1 MLKLENVSFSYQ
13 KGKYLIKNLN
23 LEFNPGEITMIIG
36 KNGSGKTT
44 LCNII
49 SNFLNYKGK
58 ITLDKQNIKKLSNQ
72 KLRKKIGIIF
82 QNPNNQIIFNKVYDD
97 LKFPLENLKLTNQE
111 ERIKGSLKML
121 KMENYLNRNPF
132 ELSLGEKQRIAISA
146 ELAINPDYY
155 IFDEITSMIDHN
167 GKQIIYQI
175 IKDLKSKNKCI
186 IMTTNIMEE
195 LLLAD
200 RIIVLD
206 QGNIKDIIKKEELL
220 NKIDLLTNIFT
231 DIPFKIKVL
240 LLLKDK
246 ITSYQDE
253 DILNYLGD
261 ICKL

>member
-72 KLRKKIGIIF
+72 ELRKKIGIIF

-97 LKFPLENLKLTNQE
+97 LKFPLENLNLTNQE

-121 KMENYLNRNPF
+121 KMENL
-132 ELSLGEKQRIAISA
+132 
-146 ELAINPDYY
+146 
-155 IFDEITSMIDHN
+155 
-167 GKQIIYQI
+167 
-175 IKDLKSKNKCI
+175 
-186 IMTTNIMEE
+186 
-195 LLLAD
+195 
-200 RIIVLD
+200 
-206 QGNIKDIIKKEELL
+206 
-220 NKIDLLTNIFT
+220 
-231 DIPFKIKVL
+231 
-240 LLLKDK
+240 
-246 ITSYQDE
+246 
-253 DILNYLGD
+253 
-261 ICKL
+261 

>member
-1 MLKLENVSFSYQ
+1 
-13 KGKYLIKNLN
+13 
-23 LEFNPGEITMIIG
+23 
-36 KNGSGKTT
+36 
-44 LCNII
+44 
-49 SNFLNYKGK
+49 
-58 ITLDKQNIKKLSNQ
+58 
-72 KLRKKIGIIF
+72 
-82 QNPNNQIIFNKVYDD
+82 
-97 LKFPLENLKLTNQE
+97 
-111 ERIKGSLKML
+111 ML

-132 ELSLGEKQRIAISA
+132 ELSLGEKQRIAISG

-231 DIPFKIKVL
+231 GIPFKIKVL